1 MSYNIPVMTPKK
13 NIVLIL
19 KATALVLF
27 LIFAVLNL
35 INYYSVGNVALKLV
49 SYIGGALSALM
60 YLGVYIYEAIKVN
73 KKVKAEEEAEKQ
85 NNENDSQN
93 QNIKSDEE
101 ITVNVESDIKKEES
115 VIKESDTDNK
125 NKKA

>member
-35 INYYSVGNVALKLV
+35 INYYAVGNVALKLV

-60 YLGVYIYEAIKVN
+60 YLGVYIFEAIKEN
-73 KKVKAEEEAEKQ
+73 RKVKAEEEAEKQ
-85 NNENDSQN
+85 TNENASQN
-93 QNIKSDEE
+93 KDTISDEVVTE
-101 ITVNVESDIKKEES
+101 NLTNGIEDGEK
-115 VIKESDTDNK
+115 KESDADNK